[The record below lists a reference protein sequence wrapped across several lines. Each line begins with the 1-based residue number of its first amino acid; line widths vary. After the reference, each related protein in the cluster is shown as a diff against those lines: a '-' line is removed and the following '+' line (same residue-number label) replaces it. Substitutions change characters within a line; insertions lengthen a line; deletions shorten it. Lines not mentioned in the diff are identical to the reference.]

1 MRFSRYNDIQRR
13 ELRRRVAEVFKT
25 SSLRI
30 FAWLKMFFILYEQ
43 VSLFVPKKGRVL
55 DLGCGYGFLSIFLA
69 LDSAERQV
77 LGIDPSQQR
86 IKAIGLSVL
95 ALPENVV
102 FKNAEIETLKSA
114 QFDCVIMEQ
123 ALHHIPKSQQQDV
136 LHSIHKLLRD
146 GGNFILRENNKRWSF
161 KYILVN
167 LPMEYLLWVNEEK
180 GNFRTN
186 SELKAMLRK
195 ANFSCEIVQAPWY
208 YLIDMSM
215 FVCQKQTRNETPDGL
230 AS

>member
-13 ELRRRVAEVFKT
+13 ELRRRVAEVFRT

-77 LGIDPSQQR
+77 LGIDPSQKR
-86 IKAIGLSVL
+86 IKGIGESVL

-102 FKNAEIETLKSA
+102 FKNA
-114 QFDCVIMEQ
+114 
-123 ALHHIPKSQQQDV
+123 
-136 LHSIHKLLRD
+136 
-146 GGNFILRENNKRWSF
+146 
-161 KYILVN
+161 
-167 LPMEYLLWVNEEK
+167 
-180 GNFRTN
+180 
-186 SELKAMLRK
+186 
-195 ANFSCEIVQAPWY
+195 
-208 YLIDMSM
+208 
-215 FVCQKQTRNETPDGL
+215 
-230 AS
+230 